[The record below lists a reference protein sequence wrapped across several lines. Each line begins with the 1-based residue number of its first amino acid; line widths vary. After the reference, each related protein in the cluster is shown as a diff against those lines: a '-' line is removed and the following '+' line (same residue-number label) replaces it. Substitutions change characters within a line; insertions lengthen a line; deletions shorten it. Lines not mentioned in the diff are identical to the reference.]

1 MSGVDPASGQQ
12 WLLLQ
17 AQFTWILLT
26 SLPNTSAQRKVRL
39 KSQELYVKVLCRMC
53 RPRMGTSS
61 SDTGAECPWGAPGA
75 ALGTDTSLGR
85 SSGLGL
91 LTHNPCLPAVELFNE
106 KHFQDDS
113 QGGAAETPQKEQ
125 AAHLGV

>member
-1 MSGVDPASGQQ
+1 
-12 WLLLQ
+12 
-17 AQFTWILLT
+17 
-26 SLPNTSAQRKVRL
+26 
-39 KSQELYVKVLCRMC
+39 MC
-53 RPRMGTSS
+53 RPRMGTNS

-113 QGGAAETPQKEQ
+113 SPREELQRHQRKNKQPI
-125 AAHLGV
+125 